1 MRRLV
6 DTYELNPIK
15 VSDGEPLRFRIELFV
30 SEIDGLFS
38 AKVFRWE
45 SMRLTPSFDIP
56 GNAPPEAD
64 YTVLVE
70 DDSLGVVELHGNSPD
85 EVLKAVLARISEAIE
100 RLGHPR
106 FPSIS
111 MWTSRR
117 PNWPFRSDR
126 NSREEPTR
134 PGARGA

>member
-15 VSDGEPLRFRIELFV
+15 VSDGGPLLFRIELFV
-30 SEIDGLFS
+30 SQIDGLFS

-56 GNAPPEAD
+56 GNALPEAD
-64 YTVLVE
+64 YSVLVE

-85 EVLKAVLARISEAIE
+85 EVLKAVLARISEAIGGMGWAE
-100 RLGHPR
+100 G
-106 FPSIS
+106 
-111 MWTSRR
+111 
-117 PNWPFRSDR
+117 DV
-126 NSREEPTR
+126 
-134 PGARGA
+134 